1 MAIKHW
7 ILATRPKTLPAA
19 IIPVIVGSS
28 LAIKFDTFAQGEFSN
43 QAFTLCLAF
52 AILVQIGTNFAN
64 DYFDFLKG
72 ADTNKR
78 KGPTRM
84 VASGHISP
92 KAMKIATALTLF
104 IAFTL
109 GLSLVK
115 FGGPWLILVGV
126 ASIISA
132 VIYTGGP
139 YPLAYN
145 GLGDIFVI
153 FFFGVIAVS
162 ITFYV
167 QTGVITTESILTGTA
182 IGLLI
187 NNLLVVNNYR
197 DIEED
202 KLANKKTLIVKFGK
216 PFGFKMYQTSLILA
230 TIGLPV
236 YFHFVM
242 ETNIWPVTLALPY
255 GINVLIKMKKADS
268 IQSFG
273 NALSGTVKVFI
284 SVGLLISLSLYY

>member
-43 QAFTLCLAF
+43 QAFVLCLAF

>member
-1 MAIKHW
+1 MKHW

-19 IIPVIVGSS
+19 IMPVIVGSS

-43 QAFTLCLAF
+43 QAFVLCLAF

-92 KAMKIATALTLF
+92 KAMKIATAVTLF
-104 IAFTL
+104 IAFIL

-126 ASIISA
+126 ASIVSA

-145 GLGDIFVI
+145 GLGDIFVL

-202 KLANKKTLIVKFGK
+202 KLANKKTLIVRLGQTFGYHQ
-216 PFGFKMYQTSLILA
+216 YQLSLILA
-230 TIGLPV
+230 TIGLPA
-236 YFHFVM
+236 YFYFFS
-242 ETNIWPVTLALPY
+242 ENTIWPATLALPY
-255 GINVLIKMKKADS
+255 GIFMLIRLKSATD
-268 IQSFG
+268 IASFG
-273 NALSGTVKVFI
+273 NVLGGTVKVFI
-284 SVGLLISLSLYY
+284 SFGLLVSYSLYS